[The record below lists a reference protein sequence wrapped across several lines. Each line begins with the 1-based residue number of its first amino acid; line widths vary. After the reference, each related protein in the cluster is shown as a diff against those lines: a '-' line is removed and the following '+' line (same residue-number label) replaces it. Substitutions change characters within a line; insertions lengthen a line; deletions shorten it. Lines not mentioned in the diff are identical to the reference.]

1 VTRGREDPVPEYT
14 RVDLDL
20 LEATFS
26 LLLARLRAADGP
38 TVMLD
43 RDYYWSIPDDEVF
56 DVSSPPGNLGIG
68 QVTECLDWL
77 AALRADQDRALP
89 YHLVNLGDVL
99 RAIGARTAPDFSGLR
114 RETE

>member
-1 VTRGREDPVPEYT
+1 VPEYT

-20 LEATFS
+20 LEVTFS
-26 LLLARLRAADGP
+26 LLLARLRDAGGS
-38 TVMLD
+38 TVRLD

-56 DVSSPPGNLGIG
+56 DLSSPPENLGIG

-77 AALRADQDRALP
+77 AALRVNQEKALP

-99 RAIGARTAPDFSGLR
+99 RAIGARTTPDFSGLHSGI
-114 RETE
+114 E